1 MTAIAIIGAMDEEVA
16 NIATALSNVT
26 VTEEAGVKVTR
37 GTLETNKGTA
47 VNVAATVGGMG
58 TVNIA
63 ATTQHLI
70 DADQPDAVIFSGIAG
85 NLNTNLHINDVVLGG
100 TLRYLDT
107 DMRLVGQFKPGT
119 ADRPIEEY
127 HSDDRLLELADQA
140 LNDLNIHHI
149 VGIIATG
156 NYFVDDPQKVEQ
168 VIRETGRGRGGNG
181 RCRRRA
187 CRRPQRRSRIGD
199 SRAER
204 QRGHRL
210 RGFQN
215 VRHFRIRGHRRET
228 DGEHRQTHVAFMWRC
243 ETPNVAKSRFHI
255 PFPHPVCRMTRHHAS
270 SYRQT
275 GRLIFRYAAF
285 RKMNGRKTSGG
296 VRESHTRKPL
306 RNR

>member
-127 HSDDRLLELADQA
+127 HSDDRLLELADQ
-140 LNDLNIHHI
+140 
-149 VGIIATG
+149 
-156 NYFVDDPQKVEQ
+156 
-168 VIRETGRGRGGNG
+168 VIRETGADAVEMEG
-181 RCRRRA
+181 A
-187 CRRPQRRSRIGD
+187 
-199 SRAER
+199 A
-204 QRGHRL
+204 
-210 RGFQN
+210 
-215 VRHFRIRGHRRET
+215 VA
-228 DGEHRQTHVAFMWRC
+228 HVAARNDVPALVIRALSDNADTDYEDFKTFDIS
-243 ETPNVAKSRFHI
+243 EYADTAAKLTVNI
-255 PFPHPVCRMTRHHAS
+255 AKRM
-270 SYRQT
+270 
-275 GRLIFRYAAF
+275 
-285 RKMNGRKTSGG
+285 
-296 VRESHTRKPL
+296 
-306 RNR
+306 

>member
-168 VIRETGRGRGGNG
+168 VIRETGADAVEMEG
-181 RCRRRA
+181 A
-187 CRRPQRRSRIGD
+187 AVAHVASRIGD

-296 VRESHTRKPL
+296 VRELHTRKPL
-306 RNR
+306 RSR

>member
-127 HSDDRLLELADQA
+127 HSDDRLLELA
-140 LNDLNIHHI
+140 
-149 VGIIATG
+149 
-156 NYFVDDPQKVEQ
+156 
-168 VIRETGRGRGGNG
+168 
-181 RCRRRA
+181 
-187 CRRPQRRSRIGD
+187 RPG
-199 SRAER
+199 AER
-204 QRGHRL
+204 LEHSPYRRHHR
-210 RGFQN
+210 
-215 VRHFRIRGHRRET
+215 
-228 DGEHRQTHVAFMWRC
+228 HRQ
-243 ETPNVAKSRFHI
+243 
-255 PFPHPVCRMTRHHAS
+255 
-270 SYRQT
+270 
-275 GRLIFRYAAF
+275 LFR
-285 RKMNGRKTSGG
+285 R
-296 VRESHTRKPL
+296 
-306 RNR
+306 